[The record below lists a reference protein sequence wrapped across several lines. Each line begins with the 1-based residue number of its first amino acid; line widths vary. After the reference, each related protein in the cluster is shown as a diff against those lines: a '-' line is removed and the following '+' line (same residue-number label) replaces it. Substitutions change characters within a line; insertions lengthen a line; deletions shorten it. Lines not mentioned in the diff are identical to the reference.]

1 MHPSEPLPHPTRTP
15 VAMAARLVTA
25 AALLAGWLPIPG
37 DAGQRPLS
45 AKRLPPLDWAAPRS
59 DWLSVKALGAV
70 GDGVH
75 DDTAAI
81 QAALDLASNK
91 SWVEGG
97 SPAAFCE
104 RYTSCPGNR
113 TVYFPPGTFRIT
125 QTLTTYRLMGGAL
138 VGHGEASVLSWH
150 GAAGGTMLHSVGWAR
165 SRYIGLVWDGR
176 GLARVG
182 INHDPTS
189 GGQPHASSVASIGGQ
204 LGQAEGPCGKPAL
217 LCGFFETRVRHE
229 TERFSNFTF
238 AAILAG
244 EVPRNATNHKV
255 ELSEVM
261 YFGVIFSNCA
271 EGVALKYFNDYD
283 NLL

>member
-1 MHPSEPLPHPTRTP
+1 MEQRARSRAHGLQRRGRELQRRR
-15 VAMAARLVTA
+15 AAAARFLDAARLPGSGNGTGGICSSTGA
-25 AALLAGWLPIPG
+25 AAATC
-37 DAGQRPLS
+37 
-45 AKRLPPLDWAAPRS
+45 
-59 DWLSVKALGAV
+59 V
-70 GDGVH
+70 
-75 DDTAAI
+75 
-81 QAALDLASNK
+81 
-91 SWVEGG
+91 
-97 SPAAFCE
+97 
-104 RYTSCPGNR
+104 
-113 TVYFPPGTFRIT
+113 
-125 QTLTTYRLMGGAL
+125 
-138 VGHGEASVLSWH
+138 
-150 GAAGGTMLHSVGWAR
+150 
-165 SRYIGLVWDGR
+165 DGR

-204 LGQAEGPCGKPAL
+204 LGQAEGPCGKPAY